1 MCPRQQC
8 STTQLFN
15 SCCQYNRRLK
25 REDHGDGS
33 AGHWLHE
40 LQLTPYMSL
49 TIQLPYVQDNYFF
62 KLNKYA
68 PVVAIIEGNSTRA
81 LTIVTILLVYQ
92 LESLY

>member
-15 SCCQYNRRLK
+15 SYFQYSKRLK
-25 REDHGDGS
+25 MEDHGDGS

-68 PVVAIIEGNSTRA
+68 
-81 LTIVTILLVYQ
+81 LL
-92 LESLY
+92 